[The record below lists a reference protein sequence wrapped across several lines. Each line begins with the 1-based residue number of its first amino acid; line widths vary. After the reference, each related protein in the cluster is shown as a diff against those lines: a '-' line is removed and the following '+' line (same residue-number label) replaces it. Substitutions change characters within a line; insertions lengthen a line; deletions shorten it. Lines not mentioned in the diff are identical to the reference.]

1 MASSFNVPVSLIVHA
16 SQTVECLLRSHE
28 VRAERIDALVMPAP
42 PPPPQQQQQQ
52 QPERAL
58 KWQHDEEQDP
68 GRDASPSFQI
78 SYHFTSSGFGQA
90 GRQPPK

>member
-1 MASSFNVPVSLIVHA
+1 
-16 SQTVECLLRSHE
+16 
-28 VRAERIDALVMPAP
+28 
-42 PPPPQQQQQQ
+42 
-52 QPERAL
+52 L